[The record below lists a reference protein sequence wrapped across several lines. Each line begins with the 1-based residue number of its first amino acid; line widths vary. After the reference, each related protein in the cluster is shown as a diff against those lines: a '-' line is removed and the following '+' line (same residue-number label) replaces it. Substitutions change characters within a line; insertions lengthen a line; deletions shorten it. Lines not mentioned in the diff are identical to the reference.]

1 MRLSPFLVIIFAAST
16 TFGISKSANAKI
28 SKSNTDIDSNKITI
42 ENQRKSSQDFQL
54 VKSSE
59 TKLEPTINKQFAAH
73 ISHVENSRENTQEL
87 QLAKGIET
95 KLEPTTNKQFAAHI
109 PHVENQSK
117 SSEELK
123 LAKGV
128 ETKVEPTINKQFA
141 AHIPH
146 VENQSKSSEKLKLA
160 KGIETKLEPTINKQ
174 FAADIPNSEIVE
186 NQSKISEELKL
197 AKGVETKVEPTVNKQ
212 FPADIPNLEIIEN
225 SRENSQEL
233 QLAKGIETK
242 LEPTINKQF
251 AADIPNSEI
260 VENSRENIQELQ
272 LAKSIETKVE
282 PTVNKQFPADILNS
296 EIIENSRENSE
307 ELKLAKGIE
316 TKVEPTINKQFSADI
331 STSEIVENSRENIQ
345 ELQLAKGI
353 ETKVEPTINKQFSAD
368 ISTSEIVEN
377 QKKSSQELQLAKGVE
392 TKIEPTINKQFPADI
407 SNSEIVENSR
417 ESSQELQLAKGIE
430 TKLEPTINKQFAA
443 DIPNSE
449 IVENSRENIQ
459 ELQLAKGIETKI
471 EPTINKQFAS
481 ILSQEINGEITQN
494 QHQLTSGP
502 SDKLAQ
508 ISYPEDK
515 VPEEADIHTAPSAES
530 KEFTLSQSQPTEPST
545 GEAEPL
551 VLVAEVVVSGVDGEL
566 EDQVYQVISTQAGR
580 TTTRSQ
586 LQRDINAIFATGFF
600 RNVKALPED
609 TPLGVRVTFEVEPNP
624 VLTSVTIEGSQ
635 VLPESE
641 VDRIFGEQYGETL
654 NLKIFEGGVEQVN
667 QWYQDN
673 GYVLGQV
680 IGAPQVNDDGSVIL
694 EVAEGEIQ
702 DIQVRFINADGATTD
717 EEGNLIE
724 GRTREYIITREI
736 QLQPGDIFERETAE
750 KDIRRVFGLG
760 IFEDVTLGLEPAPDD
775 PNKANVIVNIVEKST
790 GSLAFGGGVSSASG
804 LFGTVS
810 YQQQNI
816 GGNNQ
821 KLGGE
826 FQVGERLLLADIS
839 FTDPWV
845 GGDDHR
851 LSYTVNAFRRR
862 AISVIF
868 DSDEDSDQR
877 DVDLPNGDN
886 PRVIRTGGG
895 VSFTRPFIPNPF
907 VEPEWTA
914 SLGLK
919 YERVEIQDSDGD
931 TEPRDEL
938 GNKLTID
945 DSGEDDLLTI
955 QFGIVN
961 DRRNNRRQP
970 TSGSLLRFGT
980 EQSIPIGSSEIAL
993 NRLRANYSFYIPVD
1007 FTSFVDGP
1015 QALAFNVQAG
1025 HIMGDLPPYEAFP
1038 LGGTNTVRGYDE
1050 GSLGA
1055 GRTFL
1060 LGTVEYRFP
1069 VFRFLGGALFI
1080 DAATVFDSQSSVVGN
1095 PGGVREKPGD
1105 GIGYGAGI
1113 RVQSP
1118 LGPIR
1123 VDYAIND
1130 EGDTRFHFGIG
1141 ERF

>member
-1 MRLSPFLVIIFAAST
+1 MRLSPFLVVIFAAST
-16 TFGISKSANAKI
+16 TFGISKSANAQI
-28 SKSNTDIDSNKITI
+28 SKSNTDIDSNFIAISINSRKQFNKFSSTKSFLELGYNFPSQKLFGSINNNFSHISWSKEAVKLDFYDLIKVREITKPVI
-42 ENQRKSSQDFQL
+42 IGKSLNSKYSSAFNKEFAEFFAFALENLENQHIPQLALINKTVETKLEPTINKQFAPEISTSEIVENQRENPQDFQL
-54 VKSSE
+54 AKGVETKLELTINKQFAPEIYTSEIVDDWRKNSQNIELAKGVETKLEPTINKQFAPEISTSEIVENQRENPQDFQLAKGVETKLEPTINKQFAPEISTSEIVENQRENPQDFQLAKGVE
-59 TKLEPTINKQFAAH
+59 TKLEPTINKQFAA
-73 ISHVENSRENTQEL
+73 N
-87 QLAKGIET
+87 
-95 KLEPTTNKQFAAHI
+95 I
-109 PHVENQSK
+109 P
-117 SSEELK
+117 
-123 LAKGV
+123 
-128 ETKVEPTINKQFA
+128 
-141 AHIPH
+141 
-146 VENQSKSSEKLKLA
+146 
-160 KGIETKLEPTINKQ
+160 
-174 FAADIPNSEIVE
+174 
-186 NQSKISEELKL
+186 
-197 AKGVETKVEPTVNKQ
+197 
-212 FPADIPNLEIIEN
+212 
-225 SRENSQEL
+225 
-233 QLAKGIETK
+233 
-242 LEPTINKQF
+242 
-251 AADIPNSEI
+251 
-260 VENSRENIQELQ
+260 
-272 LAKSIETKVE
+272 
-282 PTVNKQFPADILNS
+282 
-296 EIIENSRENSE
+296 
-307 ELKLAKGIE
+307 
-316 TKVEPTINKQFSADI
+316 
-331 STSEIVENSRENIQ
+331 
-345 ELQLAKGI
+345 
-353 ETKVEPTINKQFSAD
+353 
-368 ISTSEIVEN
+368 TSEIVEN
-377 QKKSSQELQLAKGVE
+377 QRENPQDFQLAKGVE
-392 TKIEPTINKQFPADI
+392 TKLELTINKQFD
-407 SNSEIVENSR
+407 SEIY
-417 ESSQELQLAKGIE
+417 QK
-430 TKLEPTINKQFAA
+430 IN
-443 DIPNSE
+443 
-449 IVENSRENIQ
+449 
-459 ELQLAKGIETKI
+459 
-471 EPTINKQFAS
+471 
-481 ILSQEINGEITQN
+481 LSDSEITQN
-494 QHQLTSGP
+494 QQKLTLDP
-502 SDKLAQ
+502 SDNLAK
-508 ISYPEDK
+508 ISS
-515 VPEEADIHTAPSAES
+515 PEEEVLEEPDSDAPPSAIES
-530 KEFTLSQSQPTEPST
+530 EEFTLSQSQPTEPST
-545 GEAEPL
+545 EEAEPL

-566 EDQVYQVISTQAGR
+566 EDQVYQVITTQAGR

-624 VLTSVTIEGSQ
+624 VLNSVTIEGAQ
-635 VLPESE
+635 VFPESE

-694 EVAEGEIQ
+694 EVAEGEIK
-702 DIQVRFINADGATTD
+702 DIQVRFVSAEGETTD

-736 QLQPGDIFERETAE
+736 QLQPGDIFERQTAE

-760 IFEDVTLGLEPAPDD
+760 IFEDVRLGLEPAPDD

-839 FTDPWV
+839 FTDPWI

-868 DSDEDSDQR
+868 DSDDENDQR

-914 SLGLK
+914 SLGIK

-938 GNKLTID
+938 GNKLTVD

-961 DRRNNRRQP
+961 DRRNNPRQP

-980 EQSIPIGSSEIAL
+980 EQSIPIGSAEIAL

-1007 FTSFVDGP
+1007 LTNFIDGP
-1015 QALAFNVQAG
+1015 EALAFNIQGG
-1025 HIMGDLPPYEAFP
+1025 HIIGDLPPYEAFP

-1050 GSLGA
+1050 GSVGA

-1069 VFRFLGGALFI
+1069 VFGFLGGALFI
-1080 DAATVFDSQSSVVGN
+1080 DAATVFDSQSSVIGN

>member
-1 MRLSPFLVIIFAAST
+1 MST
-16 TFGISKSANAKI
+16 SEIVETPR
-28 SKSNTDIDSNKITI
+28 
-42 ENQRKSSQDFQL
+42 ENSEDFQL
-54 VKSSE
+54 
-59 TKLEPTINKQFAAH
+59 
-73 ISHVENSRENTQEL
+73 
-87 QLAKGIET
+87 AKDGET
-95 KLEPTTNKQFAAHI
+95 KLEPTTNKQFAA
-109 PHVENQSK
+109 
-117 SSEELK
+117 
-123 LAKGV
+123 
-128 ETKVEPTINKQFA
+128 
-141 AHIPH
+141 
-146 VENQSKSSEKLKLA
+146 
-160 KGIETKLEPTINKQ
+160 
-174 FAADIPNSEIVE
+174 DIPSSEIVE
-186 NQSKISEELKL
+186 NQRK
-197 AKGVETKVEPTVNKQ
+197 
-212 FPADIPNLEIIEN
+212 
-225 SRENSQEL
+225 NSQ
-233 QLAKGIETK
+233 
-242 LEPTINKQF
+242 NF
-251 AADIPNSEI
+251 
-260 VENSRENIQELQ
+260 
-272 LAKSIETKVE
+272 
-282 PTVNKQFPADILNS
+282 
-296 EIIENSRENSE
+296 
-307 ELKLAKGIE
+307 
-316 TKVEPTINKQFSADI
+316 
-331 STSEIVENSRENIQ
+331 
-345 ELQLAKGI
+345 
-353 ETKVEPTINKQFSAD
+353 
-368 ISTSEIVEN
+368 
-377 QKKSSQELQLAKGVE
+377 QLAKGVE
-392 TKIEPTINKQFPADI
+392 TKLEPVTNKQFDSEI
-407 SNSEIVENSR
+407 YQKINLSNS
-417 ESSQELQLAKGIE
+417 
-430 TKLEPTINKQFAA
+430 
-443 DIPNSE
+443 
-449 IVENSRENIQ
+449 
-459 ELQLAKGIETKI
+459 
-471 EPTINKQFAS
+471 
-481 ILSQEINGEITQN
+481 EITQN
-494 QHQLTSGP
+494 QQKLTSTSLTLDP
-502 SDKLAQ
+502 SDNLAQ
-508 ISYPEDK
+508 KPS
-515 VPEEADIHTAPSAES
+515 PEEVPKEPDSDTPSSAIES
-530 KEFTLSQSQPTEPST
+530 EEFTLSQSQPTEPST

-600 RNVKALPED
+600 RNVRALPED

-624 VLTSVTIEGSQ
+624 VLNSVTIEGSQ
-635 VLPESE
+635 VFPESE

-654 NLKIFEGGVEQVN
+654 NLKIFEQGVEQVN

-680 IGAPQVNDDGSVIL
+680 IGAPQVSDDGAVTL
-694 EVAEGEIQ
+694 EVAEGEIK
-702 DIQVRFINADGATTD
+702 DIQVRFVNADGETTD

-736 QLQPGDIFERETAE
+736 QLQPGDIFERQTAE

-760 IFEDVTLGLEPAPDD
+760 IFEDVRLGLEPAPDD

-907 VEPEWTA
+907 VDPEWTA
-914 SLGLK
+914 SLGIK

-938 GNKLTID
+938 GNKLTAD

-970 TSGSLLRFGT
+970 TSGSLLRIGT
-980 EQSIPIGSSEIAL
+980 EQSIPIGSSQILL

-1007 FTSFVDGP
+1007 FTNFIDGP
-1015 QALAFNVQAG
+1015 EALAFNIQGG
-1025 HIMGDLPPYEAFP
+1025 HIIGDLPPYEAFP

-1050 GSLGA
+1050 GSVAA

-1069 VFRFLGGALFI
+1069 VFGFLGGALFI
-1080 DAATVFDSQSSVVGN
+1080 DAATVFDSQSSVIGN
-1095 PGGVREKPGD
+1095 PGGVREKPGN

>member
-1 MRLSPFLVIIFAAST
+1 MPSP
-16 TFGISKSANAKI
+16 
-28 SKSNTDIDSNKITI
+28 
-42 ENQRKSSQDFQL
+42 
-54 VKSSE
+54 
-59 TKLEPTINKQFAAH
+59 
-73 ISHVENSRENTQEL
+73 
-87 QLAKGIET
+87 
-95 KLEPTTNKQFAAHI
+95 
-109 PHVENQSK
+109 
-117 SSEELK
+117 EE
-123 LAKGV
+123 
-128 ETKVEPTINKQFA
+128 E
-141 AHIPH
+141 
-146 VENQSKSSEKLKLA
+146 
-160 KGIETKLEPTINKQ
+160 
-174 FAADIPNSEIVE
+174 
-186 NQSKISEELKL
+186 
-197 AKGVETKVEPTVNKQ
+197 
-212 FPADIPNLEIIEN
+212 
-225 SRENSQEL
+225 
-233 QLAKGIETK
+233 
-242 LEPTINKQF
+242 
-251 AADIPNSEI
+251 
-260 VENSRENIQELQ
+260 
-272 LAKSIETKVE
+272 
-282 PTVNKQFPADILNS
+282 
-296 EIIENSRENSE
+296 
-307 ELKLAKGIE
+307 
-316 TKVEPTINKQFSADI
+316 
-331 STSEIVENSRENIQ
+331 
-345 ELQLAKGI
+345 
-353 ETKVEPTINKQFSAD
+353 
-368 ISTSEIVEN
+368 
-377 QKKSSQELQLAKGVE
+377 
-392 TKIEPTINKQFPADI
+392 
-407 SNSEIVENSR
+407 
-417 ESSQELQLAKGIE
+417 
-430 TKLEPTINKQFAA
+430 
-443 DIPNSE
+443 
-449 IVENSRENIQ
+449 
-459 ELQLAKGIETKI
+459 
-471 EPTINKQFAS
+471 
-481 ILSQEINGEITQN
+481 
-494 QHQLTSGP
+494 
-502 SDKLAQ
+502 
-508 ISYPEDK
+508 
-515 VPEEADIHTAPSAES
+515 VPEEPDSDTPPSAIES
-530 KEFTLSQSQPTEPST
+530 EEFTLSQSQPTEPST
-545 GEAEPL
+545 EEAEPL

-624 VLTSVTIEGSQ
+624 VLNSVTIEGSQ
-635 VLPESE
+635 VFPESE

-680 IGAPQVNDDGSVIL
+680 IGAPQVSDDGAVTL
-694 EVAEGEIQ
+694 EVAEGEIK
-702 DIQVRFINADGATTD
+702 DIQVRFVSAEGETTD

-736 QLQPGDIFERETAE
+736 QLQPGDIFQRETAE

-868 DSDEDSDQR
+868 DSDDENDQR

-938 GNKLTID
+938 GNKLTVD
-945 DSGEDDLLTI
+945 DSGEDDLLTL

-980 EQSIPIGSSEIAL
+980 EQSIPIGSAEIAL

-1007 FTSFVDGP
+1007 FTKFVDGP
-1015 QALAFNVQAG
+1015 EALAFNVQAG
-1025 HIMGDLPPYEAFP
+1025 HIIGDLPPYEAFP

-1050 GSLGA
+1050 GSVGA

-1080 DAATVFDSQSSVVGN
+1080 DAATVFDSQSSVIGN

>member
-1 MRLSPFLVIIFAAST
+1 V
-16 TFGISKSANAKI
+16 
-28 SKSNTDIDSNKITI
+28 
-42 ENQRKSSQDFQL
+42 ENQR
-54 VKSSE
+54 
-59 TKLEPTINKQFAAH
+59 
-73 ISHVENSRENTQEL
+73 ENPQN
-87 QLAKGIET
+87 
-95 KLEPTTNKQFAAHI
+95 F
-109 PHVENQSK
+109 
-117 SSEELK
+117 
-123 LAKGV
+123 
-128 ETKVEPTINKQFA
+128 
-141 AHIPH
+141 
-146 VENQSKSSEKLKLA
+146 
-160 KGIETKLEPTINKQ
+160 
-174 FAADIPNSEIVE
+174 
-186 NQSKISEELKL
+186 
-197 AKGVETKVEPTVNKQ
+197 
-212 FPADIPNLEIIEN
+212 
-225 SRENSQEL
+225 
-233 QLAKGIETK
+233 
-242 LEPTINKQF
+242 
-251 AADIPNSEI
+251 
-260 VENSRENIQELQ
+260 
-272 LAKSIETKVE
+272 
-282 PTVNKQFPADILNS
+282 
-296 EIIENSRENSE
+296 
-307 ELKLAKGIE
+307 
-316 TKVEPTINKQFSADI
+316 
-331 STSEIVENSRENIQ
+331 
-345 ELQLAKGI
+345 
-353 ETKVEPTINKQFSAD
+353 
-368 ISTSEIVEN
+368 
-377 QKKSSQELQLAKGVE
+377 QLAKGVE
-392 TKIEPTINKQFPADI
+392 TKSEPTINKQFD
-407 SNSEIVENSR
+407 
-417 ESSQELQLAKGIE
+417 
-430 TKLEPTINKQFAA
+430 
-443 DIPNSE
+443 
-449 IVENSRENIQ
+449 
-459 ELQLAKGIETKI
+459 
-471 EPTINKQFAS
+471 S
-481 ILSQEINGEITQN
+481 ILSQKVNLSNGEITQN
-494 QHQLTSGP
+494 QQKFTSTLDP
-502 SDKLAQ
+502 SDNLAQ
-508 ISYPEDK
+508 ISSPEHE
-515 VPEEADIHTAPSAES
+515 VLEEPDSDTPPSAIES
-530 KEFTLSQSQPTEPST
+530 EEFTLSQSQPTEPST
-545 GEAEPL
+545 EEAEPL

-624 VLTSVTIEGSQ
+624 VLTSVTIEGAQ

-641 VDRIFGEQYGETL
+641 VDRIFSEQYGETL

-680 IGAPQVNDDGSVIL
+680 IGAPQVSDDGAVTL
-694 EVAEGEIQ
+694 EVAEGEIK
-702 DIQVRFINADGATTD
+702 DIQVRFVNAEGETTD

-736 QLQPGDIFERETAE
+736 QLQPGDIFERQTAE

-868 DSDEDSDQR
+868 DSDDENDQR

-914 SLGLK
+914 SLGIK

-938 GNKLTID
+938 GNKLTVD
-945 DSGEDDLLTI
+945 DSGEDDLLTL
-955 QFGIVN
+955 QFGIIN

-970 TSGSLLRFGT
+970 TSGSLLRIGT
-980 EQSIPIGSSEIAL
+980 EQSIPIGSAEIAL

-1007 FTSFVDGP
+1007 FTNFIDGP
-1015 QALAFNVQAG
+1015 EALAFNIQGG
-1025 HIMGDLPPYEAFP
+1025 HIIGDLPPYEAFP

-1050 GSLGA
+1050 GSVGA

-1080 DAATVFDSQSSVVGN
+1080 DAATVFDSQSSVIGN

>member
-1 MRLSPFLVIIFAAST
+1 MRLSPFLVVIFAAST
-16 TFGISKSANAKI
+16 TFGISKSANAQI
-28 SKSNTDIDSNKITI
+28 SKSNTDIDSNFIAISINSRKQFNKFSSTKSFLELGYNFPSQKLFGSINNNFSHISWSKEAVKLDFYDLIKVREITKPVI
-42 ENQRKSSQDFQL
+42 IGKSLNSKYSSAFNKEFAEFFAFALENLENQHIPQL
-54 VKSSE
+54 ALINKTVE
-59 TKLEPTINKQFAAH
+59 TKLEPTINKQFAAK
-73 ISHVENSRENTQEL
+73 I
-87 QLAKGIET
+87 
-95 KLEPTTNKQFAAHI
+95 PTSEI
-109 PHVENQSK
+109 VENQR
-117 SSEELK
+117 ENPQNIE
-123 LAKGV
+123 LAKAV
-128 ETKVEPTINKQFA
+128 
-141 AHIPH
+141 
-146 VENQSKSSEKLKLA
+146 
-160 KGIETKLEPTINKQ
+160 ETKLEPTINKQ
-174 FAADIPNSEIVE
+174 FAAKIPTSEIVE
-186 NQSKISEELKL
+186 NQRENPQNIEL
-197 AKGVETKVEPTVNKQ
+197 AKAV
-212 FPADIPNLEIIEN
+212 
-225 SRENSQEL
+225 
-233 QLAKGIETK
+233 ETK

-251 AADIPNSEI
+251 AAKIP
-260 VENSRENIQELQ
+260 
-272 LAKSIETKVE
+272 
-282 PTVNKQFPADILNS
+282 
-296 EIIENSRENSE
+296 
-307 ELKLAKGIE
+307 
-316 TKVEPTINKQFSADI
+316 
-331 STSEIVENSRENIQ
+331 
-345 ELQLAKGI
+345 
-353 ETKVEPTINKQFSAD
+353 
-368 ISTSEIVEN
+368 TSEIVEN
-377 QKKSSQELQLAKGVE
+377 QRENPQNIELAKAVE
-392 TKIEPTINKQFPADI
+392 TKLEPVTNKQFAANIPT
-407 SNSEIVENSR
+407 SEIVENQR
-417 ESSQELQLAKGIE
+417 ENPQNIELAKAVE
-430 TKLEPTINKQFAA
+430 TKLEPVTNKQFAA
-443 DIPNSE
+443 E
-449 IVENSRENIQ
+449 ISQ
-459 ELQLAKGIETKI
+459 KI
-471 EPTINKQFAS
+471 N
-481 ILSQEINGEITQN
+481 LSDSEITQN
-494 QHQLTSGP
+494 QQKLTLDP

-508 ISYPEDK
+508 MPSPEEE
-515 VPEEADIHTAPSAES
+515 VPEEPDSNTPPSAIES
-530 KEFTLSQSQPTEPST
+530 EEFTLSQSQPTEPST

-566 EDQVYQVISTQAGR
+566 EDQVYQVITTQAGR

-641 VDRIFGEQYGETL
+641 VDRIFSEQYGETL

-694 EVAEGEIQ
+694 EVAEGEIK
-702 DIQVRFINADGATTD
+702 DIQVRFVNADGETTD

-736 QLQPGDIFERETAE
+736 QLQPGDIFQRETAE

-760 IFEDVTLGLEPAPDD
+760 IFEDVRLGLEPATDD

-839 FTDPWV
+839 FTDPWI

-868 DSDEDSDQR
+868 DSDDENDQR

-914 SLGLK
+914 SLGIK

-938 GNKLTID
+938 GNKLTVD

-961 DRRNNRRQP
+961 DRRNNPRQP

-1007 FTSFVDGP
+1007 FTNFIDGP
-1015 QALAFNVQAG
+1015 EALAFNIQGG
-1025 HIMGDLPPYEAFP
+1025 HIIGDLPPYEAFP

-1050 GSLGA
+1050 GSVGA

-1069 VFRFLGGALFI
+1069 VFGFLGGALFI
-1080 DAATVFDSQSSVVGN
+1080 DAATVFDSQSSVIGN

-1123 VDYAIND
+1123 IDYAIND

>member
-1 MRLSPFLVIIFAAST
+1 MPTSEIV
-16 TFGISKSANAKI
+16 
-28 SKSNTDIDSNKITI
+28 
-42 ENQRKSSQDFQL
+42 ENQRENPQNFELAKGVGTKS
-54 VKSSE
+54 
-59 TKLEPTINKQFAAH
+59 EPTINKQFDSE
-73 ISHVENSRENTQEL
+73 I
-87 QLAKGIET
+87 
-95 KLEPTTNKQFAAHI
+95 PTSEI
-109 PHVENQSK
+109 VENQR
-117 SSEELK
+117 ENPQNFE

-128 ETKVEPTINKQFA
+128 ETKSEPIINKQF
-141 AHIPH
+141 
-146 VENQSKSSEKLKLA
+146 
-160 KGIETKLEPTINKQ
+160 
-174 FAADIPNSEIVE
+174 DSEI
-186 NQSKISEELKL
+186 
-197 AKGVETKVEPTVNKQ
+197 P
-212 FPADIPNLEIIEN
+212 
-225 SRENSQEL
+225 
-233 QLAKGIETK
+233 
-242 LEPTINKQF
+242 
-251 AADIPNSEI
+251 
-260 VENSRENIQELQ
+260 
-272 LAKSIETKVE
+272 
-282 PTVNKQFPADILNS
+282 
-296 EIIENSRENSE
+296 
-307 ELKLAKGIE
+307 
-316 TKVEPTINKQFSADI
+316 
-331 STSEIVENSRENIQ
+331 
-345 ELQLAKGI
+345 
-353 ETKVEPTINKQFSAD
+353 
-368 ISTSEIVEN
+368 TSEIVEN
-377 QKKSSQELQLAKGVE
+377 QRKNPENFQLAKGVE
-392 TKIEPTINKQFPADI
+392 TKSEPTINKQFDSEIPT
-407 SNSEIVENSR
+407 SEIVENQR
-417 ESSQELQLAKGIE
+417 KNPENFQLAKGVE
-430 TKLEPTINKQFAA
+430 TKSEPTINKQF
-443 DIPNSE
+443 DSEIPTSE
-449 IVENSRENIQ
+449 IVENQRKNPENF
-459 ELQLAKGIETKI
+459 QLAKGVETKS
-471 EPTINKQFAS
+471 EPTINKQFDS
-481 ILSQEINGEITQN
+481 EISQKINLSDSEITQN
-494 QHQLTSGP
+494 QQKLTSTSLTLDP
-502 SDKLAQ
+502 SDNLAQ
-508 ISYPEDK
+508 ISSPEE
-515 VPEEADIHTAPSAES
+515 VPEKPDSDTPPSAIES
-530 KEFTLSQSQPTEPST
+530 EEFTLSQSQPTEPST

-566 EDQVYQVISTQAGR
+566 EDQVYQVITTQAGR

-641 VDRIFGEQYGETL
+641 VDRIFSEQYGETL

-680 IGAPQVNDDGSVIL
+680 IGAPQVSDDGSVIL

-702 DIQVRFINADGATTD
+702 DIQVRFVNADGQTTD

-736 QLQPGDIFERETAE
+736 QLQPGDIFQRETAE

-845 GGDDHR
+845 GGDEHR

-868 DSDEDSDQR
+868 DSDDENGQR

-938 GNKLTID
+938 GNKLTVD

-1007 FTSFVDGP
+1007 LTSFVDGP
-1015 QALAFNVQAG
+1015 EALAFNVQAG

-1080 DAATVFDSQSSVVGN
+1080 DAATVFDSQSSVIGN
-1095 PGGVREKPGD
+1095 PGGVRNKPGD

-1123 VDYAIND
+1123 IDYAIND
-1130 EGDTRFHFGIG
+1130 EGDNRFHFGIG

>member
-1 MRLSPFLVIIFAAST
+1 
-16 TFGISKSANAKI
+16 
-28 SKSNTDIDSNKITI
+28 
-42 ENQRKSSQDFQL
+42 
-54 VKSSE
+54 
-59 TKLEPTINKQFAAH
+59 
-73 ISHVENSRENTQEL
+73 
-87 QLAKGIET
+87 
-95 KLEPTTNKQFAAHI
+95 
-109 PHVENQSK
+109 
-117 SSEELK
+117 
-123 LAKGV
+123 
-128 ETKVEPTINKQFA
+128 
-141 AHIPH
+141 
-146 VENQSKSSEKLKLA
+146 
-160 KGIETKLEPTINKQ
+160 
-174 FAADIPNSEIVE
+174 
-186 NQSKISEELKL
+186 
-197 AKGVETKVEPTVNKQ
+197 
-212 FPADIPNLEIIEN
+212 
-225 SRENSQEL
+225 
-233 QLAKGIETK
+233 
-242 LEPTINKQF
+242 
-251 AADIPNSEI
+251 
-260 VENSRENIQELQ
+260 
-272 LAKSIETKVE
+272 
-282 PTVNKQFPADILNS
+282 
-296 EIIENSRENSE
+296 
-307 ELKLAKGIE
+307 
-316 TKVEPTINKQFSADI
+316 
-331 STSEIVENSRENIQ
+331 
-345 ELQLAKGI
+345 
-353 ETKVEPTINKQFSAD
+353 
-368 ISTSEIVEN
+368 
-377 QKKSSQELQLAKGVE
+377 
-392 TKIEPTINKQFPADI
+392 
-407 SNSEIVENSR
+407 
-417 ESSQELQLAKGIE
+417 
-430 TKLEPTINKQFAA
+430 
-443 DIPNSE
+443 
-449 IVENSRENIQ
+449 
-459 ELQLAKGIETKI
+459 
-471 EPTINKQFAS
+471 
-481 ILSQEINGEITQN
+481 
-494 QHQLTSGP
+494 
-502 SDKLAQ
+502 
-508 ISYPEDK
+508 
-515 VPEEADIHTAPSAES
+515 
-530 KEFTLSQSQPTEPST
+530 
-545 GEAEPL
+545 
-551 VLVAEVVVSGVDGEL
+551 
-566 EDQVYQVISTQAGR
+566 
-580 TTTRSQ
+580 
-586 LQRDINAIFATGFF
+586 IFATGFF

-624 VLTSVTIEGSQ
+624 VLNSVTIEGAQ
-635 VLPESE
+635 VFPESE

-694 EVAEGEIQ
+694 EVAEGEIK
-702 DIQVRFINADGATTD
+702 DIQVRFVSAEGETTD

-736 QLQPGDIFERETAE
+736 QLQPGDIFERQTAE

-760 IFEDVTLGLEPAPDD
+760 IFEDVRLGLEPAPDD

-839 FTDPWV
+839 FTDPWI

-868 DSDEDSDQR
+868 DSDDENDQR

-914 SLGLK
+914 SLGIK

-938 GNKLTID
+938 GNKLTVD

-961 DRRNNRRQP
+961 DRRNNPRQP

-980 EQSIPIGSSEIAL
+980 EQSIPIGSAEIAL

-1007 FTSFVDGP
+1007 FTNFIDGP
-1015 QALAFNVQAG
+1015 EALAFNIQGG
-1025 HIMGDLPPYEAFP
+1025 HIIGDLPPYEAFP

-1050 GSLGA
+1050 GSVGA

-1069 VFRFLGGALFI
+1069 VFGFLGGALFI
-1080 DAATVFDSQSSVVGN
+1080 DAATVFDSQSSVIGN
-1095 PGGVREKPGD
+1095 PGGVRNKPGD